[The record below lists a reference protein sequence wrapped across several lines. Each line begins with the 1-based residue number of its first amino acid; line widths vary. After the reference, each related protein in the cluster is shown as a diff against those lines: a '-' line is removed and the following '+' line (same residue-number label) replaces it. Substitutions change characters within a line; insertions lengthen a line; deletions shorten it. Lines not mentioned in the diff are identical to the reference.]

1 MWGVRIT
8 AAGVTSD
15 GKLLLMLVDG
25 RQRESRGAGLE
36 ELAALMVGVGA
47 EEALNLDGGGSS
59 SLVVNGKLLNN
70 PTGRGREREV
80 MTAVGVSCD

>member
-1 MWGVRIT
+1 MAGNVRAG
-8 AAGVTSD
+8 AA
-15 GKLLLMLVDG
+15 
-25 RQRESRGAGLE
+25 RLE

-70 PTGRGREREV
+70 PTGWGREREV